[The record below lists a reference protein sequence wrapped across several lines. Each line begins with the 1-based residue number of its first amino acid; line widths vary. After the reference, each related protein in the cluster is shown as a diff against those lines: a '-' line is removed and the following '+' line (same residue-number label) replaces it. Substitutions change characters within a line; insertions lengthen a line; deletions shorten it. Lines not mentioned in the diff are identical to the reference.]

1 MQGGN
6 MDRELFLQ
14 AKTFIFS
21 DIQREIALAKASQC
35 EEKQQ
40 LLEELRIIPGGG
52 NFLAALGLLCY
63 TEFAGGLKNGDFSPG
78 KARANFNSFFDE
90 LGPEYKAFN
99 ARCDV
104 YGDLRCGLVHEYY
117 VKKRCLIAMS
127 SSNQRIGVRWD
138 GSRYVFIVEQ
148 YFDDF
153 KRAFLRLENTLSW
166 SET

>member
-1 MQGGN
+1 MKK
-6 MDRELFLQ
+6 DLFLQ
-14 AKTFIFS
+14 AKVFIFS

-40 LLEELRIIPGGG
+40 LLEELRITTGGG

-63 TEFAGGLKNGDFSPG
+63 TEFAGGLKNGDFSRG
-78 KARANFNSFFDE
+78 KAKANFDSFFDE

-99 ARCDV
+99 AKYDV

-127 SSNQRIGVRWD
+127 SSDQGVGVRWEGD
-138 GSRYVFIVEQ
+138 RYVFIVEQ
-148 YFDDF
+148 YFEDF
-153 KRAFLRLENTLSW
+153 KQAFLRLENALSW